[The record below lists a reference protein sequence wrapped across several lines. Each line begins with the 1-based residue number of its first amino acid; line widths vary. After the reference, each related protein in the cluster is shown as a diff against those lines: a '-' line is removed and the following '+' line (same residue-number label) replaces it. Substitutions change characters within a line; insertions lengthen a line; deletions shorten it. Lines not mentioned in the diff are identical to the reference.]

1 MGSGK
6 SPAQR
11 CNEGDCLAERADH
24 QASHKNKPG
33 RKPQPKECGGI
44 IANLPA
50 AVLEHFFPC
59 FRAWLESMKDPRN
72 PERTVYSV
80 NHLIAS
86 SLLMFLT
93 HMKSR
98 RQLGADSRT
107 PEFLQNLLVFAGSA
121 EETMAHPDTM
131 NAFFKNSKSR
141 SFNVFYA

>member
-6 SPAQR
+6 SPHQST
-11 CNEGDCLAERADH
+11 NEGDCLAERADH
-24 QASHKNKPG
+24 QASRKNKPG
-33 RKPQPKECGGI
+33 RKPEPKECGGI

-50 AVLEHFFPC
+50 AALEHFFPC
-59 FRAWLESMKDPRN
+59 FRVWLESMKDPRN
-72 PERTVYSV
+72 PARTVYSV

-86 SLLMFLT
+86 SVLMFLT

-121 EETMAHPDTM
+121 EEAMAHPDTM
-131 NAFFKNSKSR
+131 NAFLKNSKSR